1 MQSAVSRLR
10 IVHNSATCSRSVLCH
25 VSVSRAHARSG
36 LTLLAE
42 LVALNAATTAIA
54 MILLAI
60 TTLATQAPSRIDP
73 LKALRDE

>member
-1 MQSAVSRLR
+1 
-10 IVHNSATCSRSVLCH
+10 
-25 VSVSRAHARSG
+25 
-36 LTLLAE
+36 LAE